1 MQPSMASLTE
11 EHVQKQMHALHD
23 FDEDLMLMLPPQDDF
38 EEAKKFEFELGN
50 IMVLAQDGSLMTVS
64 ALPWIQ

>member
-1 MQPSMASLTE
+1 MQPSMVSLAE
-11 EHVQKQMHALHD
+11 EHVQKQMHALHE
-23 FDEDLMLMLPPQDDF
+23 FEEDLMPVPAPPEGF
-38 EEAKKFEFELGN
+38 EEAEKFDFELGN